1 VKKSYSMELNV
12 VQLELEEN
20 SITIKTEVLK
30 GVLTSKTFSGGD
42 CYLQLL
48 RFIKQGLASN
58 TAINATIF
66 VR

>member
-1 VKKSYSMELNV
+1 MESNV
-12 VQLELEEN
+12 VQLELEEK

-30 GVLTSKTFSGGD
+30 GVLTSKTFSGSD
-42 CYLQLL
+42 CYLQFL

-66 VR
+66 IR

>member
-1 VKKSYSMELNV
+1 MESNV

-20 SITIKTEVLK
+20 SITIKAELLK
-30 GVLTSKTFSGGD
+30 GVLTSKTFSGSN

-48 RFIKQGLASN
+48 RFMKQGLASN